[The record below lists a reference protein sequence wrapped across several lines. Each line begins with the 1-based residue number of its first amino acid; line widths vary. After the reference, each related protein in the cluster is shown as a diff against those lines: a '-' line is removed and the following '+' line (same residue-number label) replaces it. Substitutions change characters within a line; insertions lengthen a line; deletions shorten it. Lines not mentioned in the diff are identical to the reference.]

1 VRTVRGIRKDLR
13 RVEEALAHIPDGI
26 TGEAAD
32 LMNLG
37 AVQHRDALT
46 EELDLAR
53 RPSLDVVLEGL
64 PVIGH
69 EVRIDALARLL
80 HSLQGSISS
89 VAQATVGKATSRAPI
104 QVSLRESTSL
114 RLASVYPGSF
124 GAVLRGPLQPEAQD
138 DPLFDFED
146 SVPSLLDESVETV
159 LQIVD
164 LALADSPDDGPII
177 DAVLP
182 LGSRTFKHL
191 KDLADVIMSERLEAK
206 IRFVAPS
213 SVPHET
219 SLNPRGAARLRDV
232 LGRNRASEETE
243 TMQGHLGSASE
254 IRNRIELQTATDL
267 IPAKVV
273 EDLVPELREYFGRDV
288 DATFQV
294 TTVVSLPTGVE
305 RRSYLLTGLSMRAE
319 PGVLEEE

>member
-1 VRTVRGIRKDLR
+1 MRTVRGIRRDLR
-13 RVEEALAHIPDGI
+13 RVEEALAHLPDGI

-32 LMNLG
+32 LMSIG

-53 RPSLDVVLEGL
+53 RPFLDIVFEGL
-64 PVIGH
+64 PVIEH

-80 HSLQGSISS
+80 HSLQESVSS
-89 VAQATVGKATSRAPI
+89 VAQATIGKATSRAPI
-104 QVSLRESTSL
+104 QISLRESTSL

-146 SVPSLLDESVETV
+146 SVPTLLDESVETV

-164 LALADSPDDGPII
+164 LALEDSPDDGPIL

-191 KDLADVIMSERLEAK
+191 KAFADVIVNERLEAK

-219 SLNPRGAARLRDV
+219 SLNPRGAGRLRDV
-232 LGRNRASEETE
+232 LGRNRASQETE

-267 IPAKVV
+267 VPAKVV

-288 DATFQV
+288 EATFQV
-294 TTVVSLPTGVE
+294 TAVVSLATGEE
-305 RRSYLLTGLSMRAE
+305 RRSYLLTGLSMLPESDALDVE
-319 PGVLEEE
+319 